1 MARNRYFSQTVRSEQ
16 NLYENIIIESI
27 KMYGQDVQYMPR
39 TLVAEDKIFGED
51 VASRFDN
58 AYTIEM
64 YLENT
69 DGFDGDQDLF
79 TRFGVEIR
87 DRATLHVSKKR
98 WNSTA
103 GLYVDYDR
111 PREGDLIYLP
121 LSDQVF
127 EIMRVIDDRPFYQL
141 SNLPTFRMEIELFE
155 YSDEDF
161 DTGIDKIDELEAI
174 GNKIQ
179 LTLASSDSND
189 LIIGENVEYFVD
201 SANGPKLVAEIVDWN
216 AQVNI
221 LSVSHV
227 GSTDG
232 KWRTFSAGTTITST
246 ESNITKTISS
256 IDEELQQVFSQN
268 SDFETEGDNIIDF
281 SESNPFGEM
290 TYYVSAAFLP

>member
-51 VASRFDN
+51 VVSRFDN

-79 TRFGVEIR
+79 TKFGVEIR
-87 DRATLHVSKKR
+87 DRATVHVSKKR

-103 GLYVDYDR
+103 GRHVDYDR

-161 DTGIDKIDELEAI
+161 DTGVDKIDELEAI
-174 GNKIQ
+174 GNRVQ
-179 LTLASSDSND
+179 LTLASSDSDD

-232 KWRTFSAGTTITST
+232 KWRTFSTGTTITST
-246 ESNITKTISS
+246 ESNITKTISGV
-256 IDEELQQVFSQN
+256 DEELQQVFSQN

-281 SESNPFGEM
+281 SESNPFGEV
-290 TYYVSAAFLP
+290 T